1 MVRDELKN
9 RGYDK
14 EAEYFKRQ
22 EQEALEKLRQKQA
35 EKKEEKPDEQ
45 QAE

>member
-9 RGYDK
+9 QGYDK

-22 EQEALEKLRQKQA
+22 EKEALEKLRQKQA
-35 EKKEEKPDEQ
+35 EEKQADEPESS
-45 QAE
+45 AE